1 MKKIN
6 LNFTSE
12 QKQQLKNLVEEEGF
26 NFLDDIES
34 AKNDLN
40 ILSLSVKEAF
50 GISPTLFK
58 KLVTINYKNSLEDER
73 LKFDAIDTLYS
84 EVFGD
89 HDELEEDTGQYEEGD
104 N

>member
-6 LNFTSE
+6 LNLTQE
-12 QKQQLKNLVEEEGF
+12 QKEQLKNLVEEEGF

-40 ILSLSVKEAF
+40 ILALSVKDGF
-50 GISPTLFK
+50 GISPTMFK
-58 KLVTINYKNSLEDER
+58 KLVTVNFKNSLEDER
-73 LKFDAIDTLYS
+73 IKFDALDTLWS

-89 HDELEEDTGQYEEGD
+89 NEEDTGQYEEGD
-104 N
+104 D